1 MLMKP
6 IGRDAFPDFPDM
18 ASGRLEDTAGT
29 PSFPS
34 PATFL
39 SVVGRKG
46 GRPRTERKGGK
57 CPVSGEEI
65 L

>member
-1 MLMKP
+1 MKP
-6 IGRDAFPDFPDM
+6 IGRNTFPDFPDT

-46 GRPRTERKGGK
+46 GRPRAERKGGK
-57 CPVSGEEI
+57 CPVPGEEI